1 MSDTSTHDY
10 GRLDVAVRSLLSPT
24 PGGRSEN
31 QDNYLLIDGTGL
43 ARFLRDQ
50 RETVQQLTDWPEGHC
65 RFAVLD
71 GMGGHSQGRQAAE
84 RAVRGLLTVPATG
97 NLGTLSDALDRL
109 HLDLHRQMHVGGE
122 EPGCTLTL
130 LEQPPVGPALLF
142 HVGDSRLYQIDDEQA
157 DYLTIDHIPVT
168 RFALM
173 GLIGAA
179 EWRQHTH
186 IQSGYQISQA
196 FILGNSLNDRS
207 FQGQLEAELFE
218 LHDGNLPSFLRG
230 LGDRR
235 SIQLMPG
242 RTYLLASDGLWH
254 LQKPLAFIDRWP
266 ELLGRTDRA
275 LDTQLDALFE
285 ELSRRTRAEPGTR
298 GDNCTAIALR
308 MRA

>member
-1 MSDTSTHDY
+1 MSASPYDY
-10 GRLDVAVRSLLSPT
+10 GRLEVAVRTLLCPVA
-24 PGGRSEN
+24 GGRGEN
-31 QDNYLLIDGTGL
+31 QDNYLLVDGCGR

-50 RETVQQLTDWPEGHC
+50 REVGQSVSGWPEDHR

-84 RAVRGLLTVPATG
+84 QAVQGLLAIPATA
-97 NLGTLSDALDRL
+97 NLGVLSDALDRL
-109 HLDLHRQMHVGGE
+109 HLSLHRQMHVNGA

-130 LEQPPVGPALLF
+130 LEIPPVGPALLF
-142 HVGDSRLYQIDDEQA
+142 HAGDSRLYAIDGEQA

-168 RFALM
+168 RFALQ
-173 GLIGAA
+173 GLIDAK
-179 EWRQHTH
+179 EWHRHTH

-218 LHDGNLPSFLRG
+218 LHDGNLPAFLRG

-235 SIQLMPG
+235 TVQLMPG

-254 LQKPLAFIDRWP
+254 LRKPQEFVDRWP
-266 ELLGRTDRA
+266 QLLAPDDQPLTARLDGLFAELE
-275 LDTQLDALFE
+275 Q
-285 ELSRRTRAEPGTR
+285 RTRAEPGTR

-308 MRA
+308 LRG